1 MGSPVDFIDVELDLN
16 PDDSDE
22 SEWLY
27 LSAYWRTNFDLLL
40 DMSSFL
46 NQLI

>member
-1 MGSPVDFIDVELDLN
+1 MANPVDFIDVELDLN

-27 LSAYWRTNFDLLL
+27 LSALLL

-46 NQLI
+46 NQLL